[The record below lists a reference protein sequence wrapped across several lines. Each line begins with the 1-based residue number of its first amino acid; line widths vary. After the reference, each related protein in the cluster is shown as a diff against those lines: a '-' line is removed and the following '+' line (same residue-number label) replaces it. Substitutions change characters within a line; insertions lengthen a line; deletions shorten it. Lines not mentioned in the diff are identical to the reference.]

1 MLVVCAPFIWVRR
14 PLGILGMIYQESFI
28 MWCMNLG
35 RKYPLDMG
43 QKSKLFNVLYIA
55 LLLLPNTIF
64 LPQLCVFQ
72 CIIPFVLSGPSENN
86 LTGLFTPQLLVFWNF
101 YHGEHLQ
108 KQERQQDSKLPLP
121 VYKSQSR
128 ITKPCSVCSA
138 GEVPVPHEQLFL
150 QPAGEAL
157 WILLKRCWRTGV
169 VLSDCFELSGWVCLQ
184 LLSCISFLQ
193 VDVD

>member
-35 RKYPLDMG
+35 REYPLDML
-43 QKSKLFNVLYIA
+43 QKTKLFSVLYIA

-72 CIIPFVLSGPSENN
+72 CIIHFVLLGPSENN
-86 LTGLFTPQLLVFWNF
+86 LTGLFTPHLLVFWNF

-108 KQERQQDSKLPLP
+108 RQERQQDSKLPLP

-128 ITKPCSVCSA
+128 ITKPCSGCSA

-150 QPAGEAL
+150 QPTGEAL
-157 WILLKRCWRTGV
+157 WILLKGCWRTGD
-169 VLSDCFELSGWVCLQ
+169 LSDCFELSGWVCLQ
-184 LLSCISFLQ
+184 LLSCISFLH

>member
-86 LTGLFTPQLLVFWNF
+86 LTGLFTHSYWYFEIFTMGNIFKSKRGNRTASSLCLSTKARAELPNPAAGVLLEKFLFPMNSCF
-101 YHGEHLQ
+101 CSL
-108 KQERQQDSKLPLP
+108 QERLCG
-121 VYKSQSR
+121 Y
-128 ITKPCSVCSA
+128 C
-138 GEVPVPHEQLFL
+138 
-150 QPAGEAL
+150 
-157 WILLKRCWRTGV
+157 
-169 VLSDCFELSGWVCLQ
+169 
-184 LLSCISFLQ
+184 
-193 VDVD
+193 